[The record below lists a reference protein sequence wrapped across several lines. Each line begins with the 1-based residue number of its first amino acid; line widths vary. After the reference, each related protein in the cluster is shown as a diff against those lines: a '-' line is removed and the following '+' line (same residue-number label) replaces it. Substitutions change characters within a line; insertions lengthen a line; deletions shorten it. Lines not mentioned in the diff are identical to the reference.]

1 MSRFTVAALVMLA
14 SCLAAGATAGET
26 RPKEPRTR
34 LDRFKPLILE
44 TDDLR
49 TIRKVE
55 KTADGDAAKPA
66 AKIQVDAKTR
76 TVRIPVAP
84 TRTRGA
90 VEWLLTVCGKHPAT
104 SVLVTARAAAEVSAA
119 FAKAG
124 FEAGVH
130 PRRVGADRV
139 RPPSGRVLE
148 IHLIFKTAGGKE
160 KRIPAARL
168 LASKSDG
175 TPLGAGRWVYV
186 GPQRIGD
193 GTDSILLTELSGSLA
208 TTNVRDASAI
218 VYWVPEDRDPEPYVR
233 ACYASREALPGKD
246 ATFELEIRAAKRGG
260 SPEGCRAAGWAGAR
274 WARLSTAQAAGQ
286 TQNRGSDRGVGSRC
300 RFQRRPLGRLLFQ
313 LSVTESERRVSH

>member
-1 MSRFTVAALVMLA
+1 MSRFTVAALVMLCA
-14 SCLAAGATAGET
+14 CFAAAAPAAET

-55 KTADGDAAKPA
+55 KAGDGDAAKPA

-90 VEWLLTVCGKHPAT
+90 VEWLLTACGKHPAA

-124 FEAGVH
+124 FEAGTR
-130 PRRVGADRV
+130 PRPVGSDRA
-139 RPPSGRVLE
+139 RPPSGSAVE
-148 IHLIFKTAGGKE
+148 ITLLAKPLGGKVT
-160 KRIPAARL
+160 RIPAARL

-175 TPLGAGRWVYV
+175 TPLGPGRWVYV

-193 GTDSILLTELSGSLA
+193 GTDSVLVTELSGSLA
-208 TTNVRDASAI
+208 TTNIRDASAI

-260 SPEGCRAAGWAGAR
+260 SP
-274 WARLSTAQAAGQ
+274 
-286 TQNRGSDRGVGSRC
+286 
-300 RFQRRPLGRLLFQ
+300 
-313 LSVTESERRVSH
+313 